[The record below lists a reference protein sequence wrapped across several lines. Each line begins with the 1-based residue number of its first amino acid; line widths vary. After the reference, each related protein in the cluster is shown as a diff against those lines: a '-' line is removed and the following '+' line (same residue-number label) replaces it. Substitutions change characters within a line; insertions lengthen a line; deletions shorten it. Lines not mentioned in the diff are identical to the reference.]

1 MATTQRTDP
10 LRNFKFR
17 VQIIPKSQNTN
28 LSTQLNKI
36 DELGFAQVSGISVTN
51 EIITYR
57 EGGMNTHPH
66 KMVAQSDFA
75 PVSFARG
82 AFSNNNGNSQDQMW
96 KWQKFIHAWLGGGV
110 SGEPGL
116 AVGEDYRCD
125 VIVRVYDHP
134 HTATETNNQTN
145 GAGNNLRYQYDG
157 GETGDKSTLV
167 PGTVKLQF
175 KLYNAWPGA
184 YALTDLNAGD
194 NGILIQS
201 MTVHHEGFYIDWSG
215 TEDLSNK

>member
-1 MATTQRTDP
+1 MASTLRTDP

-17 VQIIPKSQNTN
+17 VQILPKNGSGN
-28 LSTQLNKI
+28 LTTVLNDI
-36 DELGFAQVSGISVTN
+36 GELGFAQVSGISVTN

-82 AFSNNNGNSQDQMW
+82 AFAGQDQLW
-96 KWQKFIHAWLGGGV
+96 KWQKFLHAWLNGGV
-110 SGEPGL
+110 SGESGL
-116 AVGEDYRCD
+116 AMGDGNYRCD
-125 VIVRVYDHP
+125 IIVKVYDHP
-134 HTATETNNQTN
+134 HTASEVPGGQS
-145 GAGNNLRYQYDG
+145 LKYQYDG
-157 GETGDKSTLV
+157 AEQNQPIV
-167 PGTVKLQF
+167 PGSVKFQF

-184 YALTDLNAGD
+184 YSLTDLNAGD

-201 MTVHHEGFYIDWSG
+201 MTVHHEGFYVDWNG
-215 TEDLSNK
+215 TEDLAAK

>member
-1 MATTQRTDP
+1 MATTLRTDP

-17 VQIIPKSQNTN
+17 VSISPKSSNSNLATN
-28 LSTQLNKI
+28 LSQI
-36 DELGFAQVSGISVTN
+36 GELGFAQVSGISVTN
-51 EIITYR
+51 EVISYR

-82 AFSNNNGNSQDQMW
+82 AFAGQDQLW

-110 SGEPGL
+110 SGETGL
-116 AVGEDYRCD
+116 AVGDGDYRCD
-125 VIVRVYDHP
+125 IVVRVYDHP
-134 HTATETNNQTN
+134 HTASELNS
-145 GAGNNLRYQYDG
+145 GNLKYQWDG
-157 GETGDKSTLV
+157 GTQSDSIA
-167 PGTVKLQF
+167 PGNVKFAF
-175 KLYNAWPGA
+175 KLFNAWPGA

-201 MTVHHEGFYIDWSG
+201 MTVHHEGFYVAWSDTDIANID
-215 TEDLSNK
+215 TK

>member
-1 MATTQRTDP
+1 MANTLRTDP

-17 VQIIPKSQNTN
+17 VRIIPKNQGTN
-28 LSTQLNKI
+28 LSNKLK
-36 DELGFAQVSGISVTN
+36 DLSELGFAQVSGISVTN
-51 EIITYR
+51 EVITYR

-66 KMVAQSDFA
+66 KMVGQSDFA

-82 AFSNNNGNSQDQMW
+82 AFAGQDQLFQ
-96 KWQKFIHAWLGGGV
+96 WQKFLHAWLQGGV
-110 SGEPGL
+110 SGETGL
-116 AVGEDYRCD
+116 SIGDGDYRCD
-125 VIVRVYDHP
+125 ILVRVYDHP
-134 HTATETNNQTN
+134 HMASETEN
-145 GAGNNLRYQYDG
+145 GGLQYQWDG
-157 GETGDKSTLV
+157 GTQSGNIV
-167 PGTVKLQF
+167 PGNVKFQF

-215 TEDLSNK
+215 DEDLANK

>member
-1 MATTQRTDP
+1 MVTAKTMRTDP

-17 VQIIPKSQNTN
+17 VQIIPKSSSGNIAQK
-28 LSTQLNKI
+28 LSQVS
-36 DELGFAQVSGISVTN
+36 ELGFAQVSGISVTN

-82 AFSNNNGNSQDQMW
+82 AFSGQDQLFQ
-96 KWQKFIHAWLGGGV
+96 WQKFLHAWLGQGVGG
-110 SGEPGL
+110 EAGL
-116 AVGEDYRCD
+116 STGDQEYRCD
-125 VIVRVYDHP
+125 ILVKVYDHP
-134 HTATETNNQTN
+134 HTSSEINDQS
-145 GAGNNLRYQYDG
+145 GNSSLFYQWDG
-157 GETGDKSTLV
+157 GTQGTASKPVV
-167 PGTVKLQF
+167 PGNVKFQF
-175 KLYNAWPGA
+175 KLFNAWPGA

-201 MTVHHEGFYIDWSG
+201 MTVHHEGFYIDWNG
-215 TEDLSNK
+215 TQDLASM